1 VKNLAA
7 VSLGSS
13 ELLFQW
19 QQELE
24 AVVEEVHQLP
34 VQVPGL
40 HDLEQRLAHAHAWLV
55 RARTTLANI
64 RSSSDFGASI
74 TLLTDLLSAT
84 STIHVQSINWHTLDS
99 LAY

>member
-55 RARTTLANI
+55 RAQTTLANI

-99 LAY
+99 LTY